1 VTGTPSDVRI
11 RAATEEDAGELAR
24 LRWQLYTEEA
34 PAPAESPQE
43 YRHRFER
50 FAGDA
55 LTDPDWRAWVAEGP
69 SGGLVGAMWRFR
81 VPRIPQPDRG
91 APAPL
96 GYLTNV
102 YVEPAH
108 RDGGL
113 GSRMLGE
120 VIDASRA
127 DGFSLIVTWPS
138 ERSYPFYE
146 RAGFARHEDPL
157 MLVLD
162 PQVLASPGDIFDR

>member
-1 VTGTPSDVRI
+1 MTQRSDDVRI
-11 RAATEEDAGELAR
+11 RVATQADVGELSR
-24 LRWQLYTEEA
+24 LRWQLYTEEGA
-34 PAPAESPQE
+34 GAEESLEE
-43 YRHRFER
+43 YAHRFER

-55 LTDPDWRAWVAEGP
+55 LTDPDWRVWVAGGP
-69 SGGLVGAMWRFR
+69 SEALVGAMWRFR

-91 APAPL
+91 EPAPL

-102 YVEPAH
+102 YVAPSH

-113 GSRMLGE
+113 GSRMLRG

-127 DGFSLIVTWPS
+127 EGFSLIITWPS

-146 RAGFARHEDPL
+146 RAGFARHRDPL
-157 MLVLD
+157 MLVID
-162 PQVLASPGDIFDR
+162 PDVLASPG

>member
-1 VTGTPSDVRI
+1 MNEVRI
-11 RAATEEDAGELAR
+11 RSATLDDVAALAR
-24 LRWQLYTEEA
+24 LRWQLYTEDA
-34 PAPAESPQE
+34 PDAAESAEAYQ
-43 YRHRFER
+43 RRFER
-50 FAGDA
+50 FAREA
-55 LTDPDWRAWVAEGP
+55 MADPDWRVWVAEDDAGTV
-69 SGGLVGAMWRFR
+69 VGAMWRFR

-91 APAPL
+91 EPAPL

-127 DGFSLIVTWPS
+127 EGFSLIVTWPS
-138 ERSYPFYE
+138 DRSNPFYE
-146 RAGFARHEDPL
+146 RAGFARGDDPL
-157 MLVLD
+157 TLVLD
-162 PQVLASPGDIFDR
+162 PAALASPG

>member
-1 VTGTPSDVRI
+1 MTRRPDDVRI
-11 RAATEEDAGELAR
+11 RVASRADVGELAR
-24 LRWQLYTEEA
+24 LRWQLYTEGAPEA
-34 PAPAESPQE
+34 AESLEE
-43 YRHRFER
+43 YGRRFER

-55 LTDPDWRAWVAEGP
+55 LTDPDWRVWVADGP
-69 SGGLVGAMWRFR
+69 SEALVGAMWRFR

-91 APAPL
+91 EPAPL

-102 YVEPAH
+102 YVAPSH

-113 GSRMLGE
+113 GSRMLRE

-127 DGFSLIVTWPS
+127 EGFSLIVTWPS

-146 RAGFARHEDPL
+146 RAGFARHRDPL

-162 PQVLASPGDIFDR
+162 PHVLASPG